1 MCPAGWLAARLADLP
16 RAACL
21 AGLLAHSIVW
31 GRCHGWQLPAWQ
43 GADIADCQQSS
54 FAFQSEMIT
63 ISILKRSNQSIYYF
77 SISIGVLG
85 TGYIGYPCDETM
97 TIFPFLFILVSD
109 VCFTQS
115 Y

>member
-1 MCPAGWLAARLADLP
+1 
-16 RAACL
+16 
-21 AGLLAHSIVW
+21 
-31 GRCHGWQLPAWQ
+31 
-43 GADIADCQQSS
+43 
-54 FAFQSEMIT
+54 MIT

-97 TIFPFLFILVSD
+97 TILPFLFILVSD
-109 VCFTQS
+109 VCFTYS